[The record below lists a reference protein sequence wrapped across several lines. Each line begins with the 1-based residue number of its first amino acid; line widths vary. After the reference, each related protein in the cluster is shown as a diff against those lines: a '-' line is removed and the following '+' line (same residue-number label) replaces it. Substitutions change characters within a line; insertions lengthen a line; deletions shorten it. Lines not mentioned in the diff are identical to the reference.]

1 MTPENSTL
9 LASLDQLIAQ
19 YHLLKHPFYQAWTEG
34 TLPRETLAL
43 YAEQYYQHVRAFPK
57 NLTRLAA
64 RCDGPLEDL
73 VADNLAEELDPI
85 APHPQL
91 WRQFA
96 AAVGADD
103 SRLDNA
109 KPLPGI
115 ADLLATFRDISERG
129 PLSQAVAAFYVYEA
143 QVPEI
148 SGEKIA
154 GLRKFYGIDQPAAL
168 AYFAVH
174 QEADVR
180 HRDAWRT
187 WLAQEAIDLN
197 EAEITAGA
205 ERVLQAL
212 WGALDA
218 VYPQGCAMSQKP
230 GLN

>member
-1 MTPENSTL
+1 MTQENPPL
-9 LASLDQLIAQ
+9 LAALDQLIAQ
-19 YHLLKHPFYQAWTEG
+19 YHLLKHPFYQAWTAG
-34 TLPRETLAL
+34 TLSRETLAL
-43 YAEQYYQHVRAFPK
+43 YAEQYYQHVRAFPR

-73 VADNLAEELDPI
+73 VADNLAEELDPV

-96 AAVGADD
+96 DAVGASDE
-103 SRLDNA
+103 RLDEA

-115 ADLLATFRDISERG
+115 SALLIAFREISERG
-129 PLSQAVAAFYVYEA
+129 TIPQAVAAFYAYEA

-148 SGEKIA
+148 SAQKIA
-154 GLRKFYGIDQPAAL
+154 GLRQFYGIEQPDAL

-174 QEADVR
+174 QEADIR
-180 HRDAWRT
+180 HRAAWRH
-187 WLAQEAIDLN
+187 WLETETAGQN
-197 EAEITAGA
+197 QAEITAAA

-218 VYPQGCAMSQKP
+218 VYPEGCAMAHAER
-230 GLN
+230 N